1 MQFFE
6 LHLQKRRTPC
16 HGRKP
21 QTYECIYHLRKLFD
35 NQHSYFSSLHAK
47 GYPVPTKQLMDKRVI
62 ITGASTGI
70 GAAIACE
77 YAYAGAHIWGA
88 GGSDLEGL
96 QNTINTC
103 KEFGGYADG
112 KCYDLSQARRAS
124 QLIRDGIDFLG
135 GLDILVNCAGTRA
148 FKPIVDI
155 TDDEVDLLFEVNA
168 KSAYIASR
176 EAAKV
181 MIPQKNGSILMV
193 GSSAGHRGR
202 ADTSLYSVTKS
213 VLHHLTKCLAL
224 ELGPLGIRVNCLAP
238 GLVGSPRV
246 KARLDAKPE
255 YLQSRLEGIPLHQL
269 GTVENMAATALFLVS
284 PRNEFMNGSIVLSDG
299 GVTAG

>member
-1 MQFFE
+1 MS
-6 LHLQKRRTPC
+6 T
-16 HGRKP
+16 KP
-21 QTYECIYHLRKLFD
+21 L
-35 NQHSYFSSLHAK
+35 A
-47 GYPVPTKQLMDKRVI
+47 DKRVI

-70 GAAIACE
+70 GAGIAHE
-77 YAYAGAHIWGA
+77 FAKAGAHIWGA
-88 GGSDLEGL
+88 GGSDLQGL
-96 QNTINTC
+96 QNTIDAC
-103 KEFGGYADG
+103 KHLGVNAGG
-112 KCYDLSQARRAS
+112 KCYDLSKAHRTS
-124 QLIRDGIDFLG
+124 QLIHDGVDFLR
-135 GLDILVNCAGTRA
+135 GLDILVVCAGTRA
-148 FKPIVDI
+148 FKPIVEI

-168 KSAYIASR
+168 KAAYIASR

-181 MIPQKNGSILMV
+181 MIPQKSGSILMI

-224 ELGPLGIRVNCLAP
+224 ELGSLGIRVNCLAP
-238 GLVGSPRV
+238 GLVASPRV

-269 GTVENMAATALFLVS
+269 GTVENMATTALFMVS
-284 PRNEFMNGSIVLSDG
+284 PENEFMNGSIVLSDG

>member
-1 MQFFE
+1 MS
-6 LHLQKRRTPC
+6 T
-16 HGRKP
+16 
-21 QTYECIYHLRKLFD
+21 KL
-35 NQHSYFSSLHAK
+35 LA
-47 GYPVPTKQLMDKRVI
+47 DKHVI

-70 GAAIACE
+70 GAAIAHK
-77 YAYAGAHIWGA
+77 YAHAGAHIWGT
-88 GGSDLEGL
+88 GGSDPQGL
-96 QNTINTC
+96 RSTINAC
-103 KEFGGYADG
+103 KNLGANADG
-112 KCYDLSQARRAS
+112 KCYDLSEARRAV
-124 QLIRDGIDFLG
+124 QLIRDGVEFLG
-135 GLDILVNCAGTRA
+135 GLDILVVCAGTRA
-148 FKPIVDI
+148 FKPIVEI

-168 KSAYIASR
+168 KAAYIASR

-181 MIPQKNGSILMV
+181 MIPQQSGSILMI

-238 GLVGSPRV
+238 GLVESPRV

-284 PRNEFMNGSIVLSDG
+284 PENEFMNGSIVLSDG

>member
-1 MQFFE
+1 MS
-6 LHLQKRRTPC
+6 T
-16 HGRKP
+16 
-21 QTYECIYHLRKLFD
+21 KL
-35 NQHSYFSSLHAK
+35 LA
-47 GYPVPTKQLMDKRVI
+47 DKHVI

-70 GAAIACE
+70 GAAIALK
-77 YAYAGAHIWGA
+77 YAHAGAHIWGT
-88 GGSDLEGL
+88 GGSDPQGL
-96 QNTINTC
+96 RNTINAC
-103 KEFGGYADG
+103 KNLGANADG
-112 KCYDLSQARRAS
+112 KCYDLSEARRAV
-124 QLIRDGIDFLG
+124 QLIRDGVEFLG
-135 GLDILVNCAGTRA
+135 GLDILVVCAGTRA
-148 FKPIVDI
+148 FKPIVEI
-155 TDDEVDLLFEVNA
+155 TDDEVDLLFEVNSKA
-168 KSAYIASR
+168 AYIASR

-181 MIPQKNGSILMV
+181 MIPQQSGSILMI

-238 GLVGSPRV
+238 GLVESPRV
-246 KARLDAKPE
+246 KARLNAKPE

-284 PRNEFMNGSIVLSDG
+284 PENEFMNGSIVLSDG